1 MAVVGFDLGFQNC
14 YIAVVKSGGI
24 ETVANEFTDRCTP
37 AVVSFGPKNRFVGNA
52 AKNQAITNPASTV
65 CNFKRLHG
73 RLFEDAVV
81 QAERANLPYDLAP
94 LCDGRVSAKVVYLEK
109 EHQFTIEQITAM
121 LLTKMKETAE
131 ASLQKKVVECVISI
145 PSFFTDSERRSVLDA
160 AKIAGLNCLR
170 LMNDTSAVALSY
182 GIYKQDLPDPE
193 EKPRIV
199 FFVDMGH
206 SAFQVSAC
214 AFNKGKLKVLST
226 AFDPY
231 LGGRDF
237 DQRLVEHFCAEFK
250 SKYKL
255 DVKSR
260 VRALLRLQ
268 QECEKLKKLMSS
280 NSTDIPLN
288 IECFMDDKD
297 VSGKMNRAKFEE
309 LCADLIERVTVPL
322 VAALEQAQ
330 VQLQDI
336 NAVEIVGGATR
347 IPAVKAQIS
356 KFFRRDVS
364 TTLNADE
371 AVARGCALQCAML
384 SPAFKVRD
392 FCITDVIP
400 FPISLSWSSEADEA
414 KSCHE
419 IFGKNHPS
427 PSSKV
432 ITFHRNKPFVLEAF
446 YSDPGS
452 LPFPEAKIV
461 ICPYY
466 SSGEYKVQNVQAQDN
481 AEKSKVKVKVQVN
494 ASGIMDVTS
503 ATMVMRVSA
512 ADADGDLGENTI
524 EEVSTQDGLD
534 EADGQDKTQES
545 NDHTPLDR
553 ENQPTALCPPMEKA
567 QNLSHSLA
575 NGEFSGQPPNAKKAK
590 MKVKHVGLPIEEKI
604 TLQLPKDHLNTLIEL
619 EGQMIQQDQQEKERN
634 NAKNA
639 VEENVYFYR
648 HKLEGPYQTFLSTN
662 EQQKFFELLN
672 LTETWLYEEGAD
684 QDKQTYLHKL
694 AEIHKLGMPVKD
706 RYQESVK
713 RPKLFEQL
721 LSKIQRYSTIM
732 EEYKN
737 GSESYKHID
746 EPDMEKVRTCVRETH
761 EWMATMRKSQEQLR
775 PEDEPAVHST
785 QIHKKLQTLL
795 NICEEIVSKPKPR
808 VDSPAEESMQA
819 ECTVN
824 KSPEDV
830 TMDYND
836 ILQNGKR
843 SSHEGD

>member
-1 MAVVGFDLGFQNC
+1 MAVVGFDVGFQSC
-14 YIAVVKSGGI
+14 FTAVVKNGGI
-24 ETVANEFTDRCTP
+24 ETVTNEFTDRCTP
-37 AVVSFGPKNRFVGNA
+37 AVVSFGPKNRTIGNA
-52 AKNQAITNPASTV
+52 ARNQIITNPGSTV

-73 RLFEDAVV
+73 RLFQDPVV
-81 QAERANLPYDLAP
+81 QAERTNLPYDLVP
-94 LCDGRVSAKVVYLEK
+94 LQDDRVGAK
-109 EHQFTIEQITAM
+109 
-121 LLTKMKETAE
+121 
-131 ASLQKKVVECVISI
+131 I

-170 LMNDTSAVALSY
+170 LMNDTTAVALNY
-182 GIYKQDLPDPE
+182 GIYKQDLPGSE

-237 DQRLVEHFCAEFK
+237 DQRLVDYFCSEFK
-250 SKYKL
+250 TKYKL

-297 VSGKMNRAKFEE
+297 VSGKMSRYWSGKFEE

-336 NAVEIVGGATR
+336 SAVEIVGGATR
-347 IPAVKAQIS
+347 IPVVKTQIS
-356 KFFRRDVS
+356 RFFRRDVS

-392 FCITDVIP
+392 FSITDVIP
-400 FPISLSWSSEADEA
+400 FPISLCWSSESDEA
-414 KSCHE
+414 KACHE

-427 PSSKV
+427 PSSKL

-452 LPFPEAKIV
+452 LPFPEAKI
-461 ICPYY
+461 
-466 SSGEYKVQNVQAQDN
+466 GEYKVENVPPQDSGD
-481 AEKSKVKVKVQVN
+481 KWKVKVKIEMDGSGVMSVSS
-494 ASGIMDVTS
+494 ASV
-503 ATMVMRVSA
+503 VMRVSA
-512 ADADGDLGENTI
+512 TDAEGDLGENTA
-524 EEVSTQDGLD
+524 EEISAVNDA
-534 EADGQDKTQES
+534 EGQ
-545 NDHTPLDR
+545 
-553 ENQPTALCPPMEKA
+553 
-567 QNLSHSLA
+567 QNG
-575 NGEFSGQPPNAKKAK
+575 GEFTSQPPNAKKAK
-590 MKVKHVGLPIEEKI
+590 MKVRHVGLPIEQKL

-619 EGQMIQQDQQEKERN
+619 EKRMIQQDQQEKERN

-648 HKLEGPYQTFLSTN
+648 HKLDGPYQSFLSSS
-662 EQQKFFELLN
+662 EKQKFFELLD
-672 LTETWLYEEGAD
+672 LTESWLYDEGAD

-694 AEIHKLGMPVKD
+694 QEIHKLGMPVKD

-713 RPKLFEQL
+713 RPKLFQE
-721 LSKIQRYSTIM
+721 LSARLHKYSTIM
-732 EEYKN
+732 EEY
-737 GSESYKHID
+737 ESR
-746 EPDMEKVRTCVRETH
+746 VR
-761 EWMATMRKSQEQLR
+761 
-775 PEDEPAVHST
+775 
-785 QIHKKLQTLL
+785 QIFSSVISRTARILYFLCPNRSRNALVYTDL
-795 NICEEIVSKPKPR
+795 IFVS
-808 VDSPAEESMQA
+808 DSLWPVE
-819 ECTVN
+819 
-824 KSPEDV
+824 
-830 TMDYND
+830 
-836 ILQNGKR
+836 
-843 SSHEGD
+843 H

>member
-1 MAVVGFDLGFQNC
+1 MAVVGFDVGFQNC

-24 ETVANEFTDRCTP
+24 ETVADEFTERCTP
-37 AVVSFGPKNRFVGNA
+37 AVVSFGSRSRFVGNA
-52 AKNQAITNPASTV
+52 ARNQIVTNPRNTV
-65 CNFKRLHG
+65 FNFKRLHG
-73 RLFEDAVV
+73 RLYQDPVV
-81 QAERANLPYDLAP
+81 QTERANLPYDLVP
-94 LCDGRVSAKVVYLEK
+94 LRGDDDADDADGRVGAKVFYLEK
-109 EHQFTIEQITAM
+109 EHQFSVEQVTAM

-160 AKIAGLNCLR
+160 AKIAGLNCLQ
-170 LMNDTSAVALSY
+170 LMNDTTAVALNY
-182 GIYKQDLPDPE
+182 GIYKEDFPDLN
-193 EKPRIV
+193 EKPKVV

-260 VRALLRLQ
+260 VRSVQRLW
-268 QECEKLKKLMSS
+268 QECEKLRKLMSS

-288 IECFMDDKD
+288 MECFMDDKD
-297 VSGKMNRAKFEE
+297 VTGKMNRAKFEE

-322 VAALEQAQ
+322 VAVLKQAQ

-336 NAVEIVGGATR
+336 SAVEIVGGAMR

-384 SPAFKVRD
+384 SPAFRVRD
-392 FCITDVIP
+392 FSVTDVIP
-400 FPISLSWSSEADEA
+400 FPISLSWSSGADEA
-414 KSCHE
+414 ISCHE
-419 IFGKNHPS
+419 IFGKNKPS

-432 ITFHRNKPFVLEAF
+432 ITFHRNRPFVLEAF

-452 LPFPEAKIV
+452 LPFPEAKIGV
-461 ICPYY
+461 F
-466 SSGEYKVQNVQAQDN
+466 KVQCVQDQHN
-481 AEKSKVKVKVQVN
+481 GEKSKVKVKVQVD
-494 ASGIMDVTS
+494 ASGIMSVTS
-503 ATMVMRVSA
+503 ATMVKRVSS
-512 ADADGDLGENTI
+512 ADTQADP
-524 EEVSTQDGLD
+524 EEKDTEEISIHDGLD
-534 EADGQDKTQES
+534 DSEGQ
-545 NDHTPLDR
+545 
-553 ENQPTALCPPMEKA
+553 
-567 QNLSHSLA
+567 A
-575 NGEFSGQPPNAKKAK
+575 NAEPNSQPPNPKKAK
-590 MKVKHVGLPIEEKI
+590 MKVKHMPVPIEEEK
-604 TLQLPKDHLNTLIEL
+604 TLHLTKDCLNTFIGFEN
-619 EGQMIQQDQQEKERN
+619 QMIQQDQQEKERN

-648 HKLEGPYQTFLSTN
+648 HKLEGPYRTFLSADD
-662 EQQKFFELLN
+662 QQTFSGLLN
-672 LTETWLYEEGAD
+672 LIEGWLYDEGAD

-713 RPKLFEQL
+713 RPKMFEEL
-721 LSKIQRYSTIM
+721 AAKIHKYKAVM
-732 EEYKN
+732 EEFTN
-737 GSESYKHID
+737 GSECYIHID
-746 EPDMEKVRTCVRETH
+746 ESDMEKVRACVKATH
-761 EWMATMRKSQEQLR
+761 DWLTTMKYSQEQLK

-785 QIHKKLQTLL
+785 QIYEKLQAIIEYVLASRTLV
-795 NICEEIVSKPKPR
+795 NVCEEVVSKPKPR
-808 VDSPAEESMQA
+808 VDSPAEDSMQ
-819 ECTVN
+819 VDHN
-824 KSPEDV
+824 SKKSPDSV
-830 TMDYND
+830 TTEFDD
-836 ILQNGKR
+836 ILQNGEKNT
-843 SSHEGD
+843 

>member
-1 MAVVGFDLGFQNC
+1 MAVVGFDVGFQSC
-14 YIAVVKSGGI
+14 FIAVVKSGGI
-24 ETVANEFTDRCTP
+24 ETVANDFTDRCTP
-37 AVVSFGPKNRFVGNA
+37 AVVSFGPKNRSVGNA
-52 AKNQAITNPASTV
+52 ARNQIITNPGSTV

-73 RLFEDAVV
+73 RLFQDPVV
-81 QAERANLPYDLAP
+81 QAERANLPYDLVP
-94 LCDGRVSAKVVYLEK
+94 LCDDRVGAKVSYLEK
-109 EHQFTIEQITAM
+109 EHQFSIEQITAM

-131 ASLQKKVVECVISI
+131 ASLQKKVAECVISI

-170 LMNDTSAVALSY
+170 LMNDTTAVALNY
-182 GIYKQDLPDPE
+182 GIYKQDLPGPE
-193 EKPRIV
+193 VKPKIV

-237 DQRLVEHFCAEFK
+237 DQRLVEYFCAEFK

-297 VSGKMNRAKFEE
+297 VSGKMNRATFEE

-330 VQLQDI
+330 VQLQDVS
-336 NAVEIVGGATR
+336 AVEIVGGATR

-356 KFFRRDVS
+356 KFFKRDVS

-384 SPAFKVRD
+384 SPAFRVRD
-392 FCITDVIP
+392 FTITDAIP

-414 KSCHE
+414 KPCHE

-452 LPFPEAKIV
+452 LPFPEAKI
-461 ICPYY
+461 
-466 SSGEYKVQNVQAQDN
+466 GEYKVQNVQAQDSG
-481 AEKSKVKVKVQVN
+481 EKSKVKVKIQIN
-494 ASGIMDVTS
+494 ASGIMSVSS

-512 ADADGDLGENTI
+512 ADVEGDLGENTT

-534 EADGQDKTQES
+534 SVDGLDKTQET
-545 NDHTPLDR
+545 NDHTPLDS
-553 ENQPTALCPPMEKA
+553 ENQPQCPPMDKA
-567 QNLSHSLA
+567 PNLRHSLG
-575 NGEFSGQPPNAKKAK
+575 NGEFTSQPPNAKKAK

-604 TLQLPKDHLNTLIEL
+604 TLQLPKDCLNTLIEL
-619 EGQMIQQDQQEKERN
+619 ESQMIQQDQLEKERN

-648 HKLEGPYQTFLSTN
+648 HKLEGPYQTFISAE

-672 LTETWLYEEGAD
+672 LTESWLYDEGAD

-694 AEIHKLGMPVKD
+694 EEIHKLGMPVKD

-713 RPKLFEQL
+713 RPKLFEE
-721 LSKIQRYSTIM
+721 LSAKIQKYSTIM

-737 GSESYKHID
+737 GSEGYMHID
-746 EPDMEKVRTCVRETH
+746 DPDMEKVRACVSETRT
-761 EWMATMRKSQEQLR
+761 WMTTMKDSQELLS

-785 QIHKKLQTLL
+785 QIYEKLQTLL
-795 NICEEIVSKPKPR
+795 NVCEEIVSKPKPR
-808 VDSPAEESMQA
+808 VDSPVEESMQT
-819 ECTVN
+819 ECGVN
-824 KSPEDV
+824 KKSAEDV
-830 TMDYND
+830 TMEYSD
-836 ILQNGKR
+836 ILQNGER
-843 SSHEGD
+843 SCNERD

>member
-1 MAVVGFDLGFQNC
+1 MAVVGFDVGFQSC
-14 YIAVVKSGGI
+14 FTAVVKNGGI
-24 ETVANEFTDRCTP
+24 ETVTNEFTDRCTP
-37 AVVSFGPKNRFVGNA
+37 AVVSFGPKNRTIGNA
-52 AKNQAITNPASTV
+52 ARNQIITNPGSTV

-73 RLFEDAVV
+73 RLFQDPVV
-81 QAERANLPYDLAP
+81 QAERTNLPYDLVP
-94 LCDGRVSAKVVYLEK
+94 LQDDRVGAKVSYLEK
-109 EHQFTIEQITAM
+109 EHRFSIEQITAM
-121 LLTKMKETAE
+121 LLTKMKESAE
-131 ASLQKKVVECVISI
+131 ASLQKKVAECVISI

-170 LMNDTSAVALSY
+170 LMNDTTAVALNY
-182 GIYKQDLPDPE
+182 GIYKQDLPGSE

-237 DQRLVEHFCAEFK
+237 DQRLVDYFCSEFK
-250 SKYKL
+250 TKYKL

-297 VSGKMNRAKFEE
+297 VSGKMSRYWGKFEE

-336 NAVEIVGGATR
+336 SAVEIVGGATR
-347 IPAVKAQIS
+347 IPVVKTQIS
-356 KFFRRDVS
+356 RFFRRDVS

-392 FCITDVIP
+392 FSITDVIP
-400 FPISLSWSSEADEA
+400 FPISLCWSSESDEA
-414 KSCHE
+414 KACHE

-427 PSSKV
+427 PSSKL

-452 LPFPEAKIV
+452 LPFPEAKIGENQT
-461 ICPYY
+461 IYIRRKND
-466 SSGEYKVQNVQAQDN
+466 SGDKW
-481 AEKSKVKVKVQVN
+481 KVKVKIEMDGSGVMSVSS
-494 ASGIMDVTS
+494 ASV
-503 ATMVMRVSA
+503 VMRVSA
-512 ADADGDLGENTI
+512 TDAEGDLGENTA
-524 EEVSTQDGLD
+524 EEISAVNDA
-534 EADGQDKTQES
+534 EGQ
-545 NDHTPLDR
+545 
-553 ENQPTALCPPMEKA
+553 
-567 QNLSHSLA
+567 QNG
-575 NGEFSGQPPNAKKAK
+575 GEFTSQPPNAKKAK
-590 MKVKHVGLPIEEKI
+590 MKVRHVGLPIEQKL

-619 EGQMIQQDQQEKERN
+619 EKRMIQQDQQEKERN

-648 HKLEGPYQTFLSTN
+648 HKLDGPYQSFLSSSK
-662 EQQKFFELLN
+662 QKFFELLD
-672 LTETWLYEEGAD
+672 LTESWLYDEGSL
-684 QDKQTYLHKL
+684 KK
-694 AEIHKLGMPVKD
+694 KK
-706 RYQESVK
+706 K
-713 RPKLFEQL
+713 
-721 LSKIQRYSTIM
+721 
-732 EEYKN
+732 
-737 GSESYKHID
+737 
-746 EPDMEKVRTCVRETH
+746 C
-761 EWMATMRKSQEQLR
+761 
-775 PEDEPAVHST
+775 
-785 QIHKKLQTLL
+785 KLQFIELYNVFCVYL
-795 NICEEIVSKPKPR
+795 QLSCLR
-808 VDSPAEESMQA
+808 VVQI
-819 ECTVN
+819 
-824 KSPEDV
+824 
-830 TMDYND
+830 TM
-836 ILQNGKR
+836 
-843 SSHEGD
+843 

>member
-1 MAVVGFDLGFQNC
+1 MAVVGFDVGFQSC
-14 YIAVVKSGGI
+14 FTAVVKNGGI
-24 ETVANEFTDRCTP
+24 ETVTNEFTDRCTP
-37 AVVSFGPKNRFVGNA
+37 AVVSFGPKNRTIGNA
-52 AKNQAITNPASTV
+52 ARNQIITNPGSTV

-73 RLFEDAVV
+73 RLFQDPVV
-81 QAERANLPYDLAP
+81 QAERTNLPYDLVP
-94 LCDGRVSAKVVYLEK
+94 LQDDRVGAKVSYLEK
-109 EHQFTIEQITAM
+109 EHRFSIEQITAM
-121 LLTKMKETAE
+121 LLTKMKESAE
-131 ASLQKKVVECVISI
+131 ASLQKKVAECVISI

-170 LMNDTSAVALSY
+170 LMNDTTAVALNY
-182 GIYKQDLPDPE
+182 GIYKQDLPGSE

-237 DQRLVEHFCAEFK
+237 DQRLVDYFCSEFK
-250 SKYKL
+250 TKYKL

-297 VSGKMNRAKFEE
+297 VSGKMSRGKFEE

-336 NAVEIVGGATR
+336 SAVEIVGGATR
-347 IPAVKAQIS
+347 IPVVKTQIS
-356 KFFRRDVS
+356 RFFRRDVS

-392 FCITDVIP
+392 FSITDVIP
-400 FPISLSWSSEADEA
+400 FPISLCWSSESDEA
-414 KSCHE
+414 KACHE

-427 PSSKV
+427 PSSKL

-452 LPFPEAKIV
+452 LPFPEAKI
-461 ICPYY
+461 
-466 SSGEYKVQNVQAQDN
+466 GEYKVENVPPQDSGD
-481 AEKSKVKVKVQVN
+481 KWKVKVKIEMDGSGVMSVSS
-494 ASGIMDVTS
+494 ASV
-503 ATMVMRVSA
+503 VMRVSA
-512 ADADGDLGENTI
+512 TDAEGDLGENTA
-524 EEVSTQDGLD
+524 EEISAV
-534 EADGQDKTQES
+534 
-545 NDHTPLDR
+545 ND
-553 ENQPTALCPPMEKA
+553 A
-567 QNLSHSLA
+567 
-575 NGEFSGQPPNAKKAK
+575 
-590 MKVKHVGLPIEEKI
+590 
-604 TLQLPKDHLNTLIEL
+604 
-619 EGQMIQQDQQEKERN
+619 EGQKRMIQQDQQEKERN

-648 HKLEGPYQTFLSTN
+648 HKLDGPYQSFLSSS
-662 EQQKFFELLN
+662 LLD
-672 LTETWLYEEGAD
+672 LTESWLYDEGAD

-694 AEIHKLGMPVKD
+694 QEIHKLGMPVKD

-713 RPKLFEQL
+713 RPKLFQE
-721 LSKIQRYSTIM
+721 LSARLHKYSTIM
-732 EEYKN
+732 EEY
-737 GSESYKHID
+737 ESR
-746 EPDMEKVRTCVRETH
+746 VR
-761 EWMATMRKSQEQLR
+761 
-775 PEDEPAVHST
+775 
-785 QIHKKLQTLL
+785 QIFSSVISRTARILYFLCPNRSRNALVYTDL
-795 NICEEIVSKPKPR
+795 IFVS
-808 VDSPAEESMQA
+808 DSLWPVE
-819 ECTVN
+819 
-824 KSPEDV
+824 
-830 TMDYND
+830 
-836 ILQNGKR
+836 
-843 SSHEGD
+843 H

>member
-94 LCDGRVSAKVVYLEK
+94 LCDGRVSAK
-109 EHQFTIEQITAM
+109 
-121 LLTKMKETAE
+121 
-131 ASLQKKVVECVISI
+131 I

-297 VSGKMNRAKFEE
+297 VSGKMNRYWSQAKFEE

-452 LPFPEAKIV
+452 LPFPEAKI
-461 ICPYY
+461 
-466 SSGEYKVQNVQAQDN
+466 GEYKVQNVQAQDN

-534 EADGQDKTQES
+534 EADGQVRDKQFKSVIFSTDHSQTQ
-545 NDHTPLDR
+545 
-553 ENQPTALCPPMEKA
+553 
-567 QNLSHSLA
+567 
-575 NGEFSGQPPNAKKAK
+575 
-590 MKVKHVGLPIEEKI
+590 
-604 TLQLPKDHLNTLIEL
+604 
-619 EGQMIQQDQQEKERN
+619 GQMIQQDQQEKERN

-732 EEYKN
+732 ED
-737 GSESYKHID
+737 ESYKHID

>member
-452 LPFPEAKIV
+452 LPFPEAKI
-461 ICPYY
+461 
-466 SSGEYKVQNVQAQDN
+466 GEYKVQNVQAQDN

-534 EADGQDKTQES
+534 EADGQVRDKQFKSVIFSTDHSQTQ
-545 NDHTPLDR
+545 
-553 ENQPTALCPPMEKA
+553 
-567 QNLSHSLA
+567 
-575 NGEFSGQPPNAKKAK
+575 
-590 MKVKHVGLPIEEKI
+590 
-604 TLQLPKDHLNTLIEL
+604 
-619 EGQMIQQDQQEKERN
+619 GQMIQQDQQEKERN

-662 EQQKFFELLN
+662 FFELLN

-737 GSESYKHID
+737 GVRWLYNCVLKFSEVCSLLKIFTYFHLEHTSLDQGQPHFCTWLCK
-746 EPDMEKVRTCVRETH
+746 MLFTH
-761 EWMATMRKSQEQLR
+761 LQHEISFVLDRMADYDSI
-775 PEDEPAVHST
+775 VHT
-785 QIHKKLQTLL
+785 FKFANIQTAWFAIITLL
-795 NICEEIVSKPKPR
+795 
-808 VDSPAEESMQA
+808 A
-819 ECTVN
+819 
-824 KSPEDV
+824 
-830 TMDYND
+830 
-836 ILQNGKR
+836 ILFKR
-843 SSHEGD
+843 KQFKKKN

>member
-452 LPFPEAKIV
+452 LPFPE
-461 ICPYY
+461 
-466 SSGEYKVQNVQAQDN
+466 Q
-481 AEKSKVKVKVQVN
+481 
-494 ASGIMDVTS
+494 
-503 ATMVMRVSA
+503 
-512 ADADGDLGENTI
+512 
-524 EEVSTQDGLD
+524 
-534 EADGQDKTQES
+534 
-545 NDHTPLDR
+545 
-553 ENQPTALCPPMEKA
+553 
-567 QNLSHSLA
+567 

-662 EQQKFFELLN
+662 FFELLN

-737 GSESYKHID
+737 GVRWLYNCVLKFSEVCSLLKIFTYFHLEHTSLDQGQPHFCTWLCK
-746 EPDMEKVRTCVRETH
+746 MLFTH
-761 EWMATMRKSQEQLR
+761 LQHEISFVLDRMADYDSI
-775 PEDEPAVHST
+775 VHT
-785 QIHKKLQTLL
+785 FKFANIQTAWFAIITLL
-795 NICEEIVSKPKPR
+795 
-808 VDSPAEESMQA
+808 A
-819 ECTVN
+819 
-824 KSPEDV
+824 
-830 TMDYND
+830 
-836 ILQNGKR
+836 ILFKR
-843 SSHEGD
+843 KQFKKKN

>member
-1 MAVVGFDLGFQNC
+1 MAVVGFDVGFQSC
-14 YIAVVKSGGI
+14 FTAVVKNGGI
-24 ETVANEFTDRCTP
+24 ETVTNEFTDRCTP
-37 AVVSFGPKNRFVGNA
+37 AVVSFGPKNRTIGNA
-52 AKNQAITNPASTV
+52 ARNQIITNPGSTV

-73 RLFEDAVV
+73 RLFQDPVV
-81 QAERANLPYDLAP
+81 QAERTNLPYDLVP
-94 LCDGRVSAKVVYLEK
+94 LQDDRVGAKVSYLEK
-109 EHQFTIEQITAM
+109 EHRFSIEQITAM
-121 LLTKMKETAE
+121 LLTKMKESAE
-131 ASLQKKVVECVISI
+131 ASLQKKVAECVISI

-170 LMNDTSAVALSY
+170 LMNDTTAVALNY
-182 GIYKQDLPDPE
+182 GIYKQDLPGSE

-237 DQRLVEHFCAEFK
+237 DQRLVDYFCSEFK
-250 SKYKL
+250 TKYKL

-297 VSGKMNRAKFEE
+297 VSGKMSRGKFEE

-336 NAVEIVGGATR
+336 SAVEIVGGATR
-347 IPAVKAQIS
+347 IPVVKTQIS
-356 KFFRRDVS
+356 RFFRRDVS

-392 FCITDVIP
+392 FSITDVIP
-400 FPISLSWSSEADEA
+400 FPISLCWSSESDEA
-414 KSCHE
+414 KACHE

-427 PSSKV
+427 PSSKL

-452 LPFPEAKIV
+452 LPFPEAKI
-461 ICPYY
+461 
-466 SSGEYKVQNVQAQDN
+466 GEYKVENVPPQDSGD
-481 AEKSKVKVKVQVN
+481 KWKVKVKIEMDGSGVMSVSS
-494 ASGIMDVTS
+494 ASV
-503 ATMVMRVSA
+503 VMRVSA
-512 ADADGDLGENTI
+512 TDAEGDLGENTA
-524 EEVSTQDGLD
+524 EEISAVNDA
-534 EADGQDKTQES
+534 EGQ
-545 NDHTPLDR
+545 
-553 ENQPTALCPPMEKA
+553 
-567 QNLSHSLA
+567 QNG
-575 NGEFSGQPPNAKKAK
+575 GEFTSQPPNAKKAK
-590 MKVKHVGLPIEEKI
+590 MKVRHVGLPIEQKL

-619 EGQMIQQDQQEKERN
+619 EKRMIQQDQQEKERN

-648 HKLEGPYQTFLSTN
+648 HKLDGPYQSFLSSSK
-662 EQQKFFELLN
+662 QKFFELLD
-672 LTETWLYEEGAD
+672 LTESWLYDEGAD

-694 AEIHKLGMPVKD
+694 QEIHKLGMPVKD

-713 RPKLFEQL
+713 RPKLFQE
-721 LSKIQRYSTIM
+721 LSARLHKYSTIM
-732 EEYKN
+732 EEY
-737 GSESYKHID
+737 ESR
-746 EPDMEKVRTCVRETH
+746 VR
-761 EWMATMRKSQEQLR
+761 
-775 PEDEPAVHST
+775 
-785 QIHKKLQTLL
+785 QIFSSVISRTARILYFLCPNRSRNALVYTDLIFVNLKWKINT
-795 NICEEIVSKPKPR
+795 KPPIIN
-808 VDSPAEESMQA
+808 
-819 ECTVN
+819 T
-824 KSPEDV
+824 
-830 TMDYND
+830 
-836 ILQNGKR
+836 
-843 SSHEGD
+843 

>member
-1 MAVVGFDLGFQNC
+1 MAVVGFDVGFQSLTHTACVFIYNH
-14 YIAVVKSGGI
+14 II
-24 ETVANEFTDRCTP
+24 
-37 AVVSFGPKNRFVGNA
+37 
-52 AKNQAITNPASTV
+52 ITNPGSTV

-73 RLFEDAVV
+73 RLFQDPVV
-81 QAERANLPYDLAP
+81 QAERTNLPYDLVP
-94 LCDGRVSAKVVYLEK
+94 LQDDRVGAKVSYLEK
-109 EHQFTIEQITAM
+109 EHRFSIEQITAM
-121 LLTKMKETAE
+121 LLTKMKESAE
-131 ASLQKKVVECVISI
+131 ASLQKKVAECVISI

-170 LMNDTSAVALSY
+170 LMNDTTAVALNY
-182 GIYKQDLPDPE
+182 GIYKQDLPGSE

-237 DQRLVEHFCAEFK
+237 DQRLVDYFCSEFK
-250 SKYKL
+250 TKYKL

-297 VSGKMNRAKFEE
+297 VSGKMSRGKFEE

-336 NAVEIVGGATR
+336 SAVEIVGGATR
-347 IPAVKAQIS
+347 IPVVKTQIS
-356 KFFRRDVS
+356 RFFRRDVS

-392 FCITDVIP
+392 FSITDVIP
-400 FPISLSWSSEADEA
+400 FPISLCWSSESDEA
-414 KSCHE
+414 KACHE

-427 PSSKV
+427 PSSKL

-452 LPFPEAKIV
+452 LPFPEAKI
-461 ICPYY
+461 
-466 SSGEYKVQNVQAQDN
+466 
-481 AEKSKVKVKVQVN
+481 
-494 ASGIMDVTS
+494 
-503 ATMVMRVSA
+503 
-512 ADADGDLGENTI
+512 GENQTI
-524 EEVSTQDGLD
+524 YIRRKNVSPLFSS
-534 EADGQDKTQES
+534 ASCFSFFSDKLQS
-545 NDHTPLDR
+545 
-553 ENQPTALCPPMEKA
+553 
-567 QNLSHSLA
+567 QNG
-575 NGEFSGQPPNAKKAK
+575 GEFTSQPPNAKKAK
-590 MKVKHVGLPIEEKI
+590 MKVRHVGLPIEQKL

-619 EGQMIQQDQQEKERN
+619 EKRMIQQDQQEKERN

-648 HKLEGPYQTFLSTN
+648 HKLDGPYQSFLSSS
-662 EQQKFFELLN
+662 EKQKFFELLD
-672 LTETWLYEEGAD
+672 LTESWLYDEGAD

-694 AEIHKLGMPVKD
+694 QEIHKLGMPVKD

-713 RPKLFEQL
+713 RPKLFQE
-721 LSKIQRYSTIM
+721 LSARLHKYSTIM
-732 EEYKN
+732 EEY
-737 GSESYKHID
+737 ESR
-746 EPDMEKVRTCVRETH
+746 VR
-761 EWMATMRKSQEQLR
+761 
-775 PEDEPAVHST
+775 
-785 QIHKKLQTLL
+785 QIFSSVISRTARILYFLCPNRSRNALVYTDL
-795 NICEEIVSKPKPR
+795 IFVS
-808 VDSPAEESMQA
+808 DSLWPVE
-819 ECTVN
+819 
-824 KSPEDV
+824 
-830 TMDYND
+830 
-836 ILQNGKR
+836 
-843 SSHEGD
+843 H

>member
-131 ASLQKKVVECVISI
+131 ASLQKKVVECVIS
-145 PSFFTDSERRSVLDA
+145 
-160 AKIAGLNCLR
+160 
-170 LMNDTSAVALSY
+170 
-182 GIYKQDLPDPE
+182 
-193 EKPRIV
+193 
-199 FFVDMGH
+199 
-206 SAFQVSAC
+206 
-214 AFNKGKLKVLST
+214 VLST

-400 FPISLSWSSEADEA
+400 FPISLSWSSEADE
-414 KSCHE
+414 

-452 LPFPEAKIV
+452 LPFPEAKI
-461 ICPYY
+461 
-466 SSGEYKVQNVQAQDN
+466 GEYKVQNVQAQDN

-534 EADGQDKTQES
+534 EADGQVRQ
-545 NDHTPLDR
+545 
-553 ENQPTALCPPMEKA
+553 
-567 QNLSHSLA
+567 